1 MKTIIIAAG
10 RSTRMNPL
18 PDKNLLKFCGK
29 PLLWHLLNNLKQG
42 GLTDF
47 IIVANEF
54 NREEITELL
63 QKYGIPAK
71 ITVQPNLEDGMAG
84 AVLAGLALVSDDD
97 EVMVHNAQDFVNSK
111 IYHKILLKALECDG
125 VILAKKVSTYF
136 PGGYLQVDENNKILS
151 IVEKP
156 GAGNEPSDL
165 VNIVAHFFKN
175 SRDLKAALASAK
187 SSKDDVYEVALQKLF
202 SARNFFA
209 VEYEGNWQAIK
220 YPHHVLDMAKF
231 FLAERCGENFVAD
244 SAKISPNA
252 IWNGTGIYIDEG
264 VRVFDHACI
273 SGPCFIGKNTVVGNN
288 ALVRESIVGENCEI
302 GFCSE
307 IARSFLADNVSIH
320 HAYIGD
326 SIIDSDVNFG
336 AFSVTTN
343 LRLDK
348 KNIKI
353 KIKDELIDTGRQKF
367 GCIVG
372 ASSQIGSGAKILPG
386 RTLGKGIS
394 LGPNEVY
401 K

>member
-10 RSTRMNPL
+10 RSTRMHPL

-29 PLLWHLLNNLKQG
+29 PLLFHLLKNLKEG

-54 NREEITELL
+54 NQEAIAKLL
-63 QKYGIPAK
+63 ETYKIPAK
-71 ITVQPNLEDGMAG
+71 ITVQPNLDDGMAG
-84 AVLAGLALVSDDD
+84 AVLAGLELVPEDD

-111 IYHKILLKALECDG
+111 IYHKILTKALECDG
-125 VILAKKVSTYF
+125 VILAKKVKSYF
-136 PGGYLQVDENNKILS
+136 PGGYLEMDENNKILS

-175 SRDLKAALASAK
+175 SRDLKSALSAVQ

-202 SARNFFA
+202 SARNFYA
-209 VEYEGNWQAIK
+209 IEYEGMWQAIK
-220 YPHHVLDMAKF
+220 FPFHVLDMARF
-231 FLAERCGENFVAD
+231 FLAERCGENYVAD

-252 IWNGTGIYIDEG
+252 IWQGTGIYIDEG

-273 SGPCFIGKNTVVGNN
+273 SGPCFIGKNSIIGNN
-288 ALVRESIVGENCEI
+288 ALVRESIIGENCEI

-307 IARSFLADNVSIH
+307 IARSWLADNISVH

-326 SIIDSDVNFG
+326 SIIDKDVNFG

-348 KNIKI
+348 KTVKI
-353 KIKDELIDTGRQKF
+353 KVKDQLLDTRRQKF

-372 ASSQIGSGAKILPG
+372 EGSQIGSGAKIMPG
-386 RTLGKGIS
+386 RTLDKGT
-394 LGPNEVY
+394 LVEPNAVY

>member
-1 MKTIIIAAG
+1 MH
-10 RSTRMNPL
+10 PL

-29 PLLWHLLNNLKQG
+29 PLLFHLLKNLKEG

-54 NREEITELL
+54 NQEAIAKLL
-63 QKYGIPAK
+63 ETYKIPAK
-71 ITVQPNLEDGMAG
+71 ITVQPNLDDGMAG
-84 AVLAGLALVSDDD
+84 AVLAGLELVPEDD

-111 IYHKILLKALECDG
+111 IYHKILTKALECDG
-125 VILAKKVSTYF
+125 VILAKKVKSYF
-136 PGGYLQVDENNKILS
+136 PGGYLEVDENNKILS

-175 SRDLKAALASAK
+175 SRDLKAALSAAQ

-202 SARNFFA
+202 NARNFYA
-209 VEYEGNWQAIK
+209 IEYEGMWQAIK
-220 YPHHVLDMAKF
+220 FPFHVLDMARF
-231 FLAERCGENFVAD
+231 FLAERCGENYVAD

-252 IWNGTGIYIDEG
+252 IWQGTGIYIDEG

-273 SGPCFIGKNTVVGNN
+273 SGPCFIGKNSIIGNN
-288 ALVRESIVGENCEI
+288 ALVRESIIGENCEI

-307 IARSFLADNVSIH
+307 IARSWLADNISVH

-326 SIIDSDVNFG
+326 SIIDKDVNFG

-348 KNIKI
+348 KTVKI
-353 KIKDELIDTGRQKF
+353 KVKDQLLDTRRQKF

-372 ASSQIGSGAKILPG
+372 EGSQIGSGAKIMPG
-386 RTLGKGIS
+386 RTLDKGT
-394 LGPNEVY
+394 LVEPNAVY